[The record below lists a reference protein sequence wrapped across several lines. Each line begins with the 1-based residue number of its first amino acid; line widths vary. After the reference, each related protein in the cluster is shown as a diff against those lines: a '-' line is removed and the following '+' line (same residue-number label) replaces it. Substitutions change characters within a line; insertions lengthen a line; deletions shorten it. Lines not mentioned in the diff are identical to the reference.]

1 MTTDLKALKNLVAE
15 GSQVLD
21 AAGVADV
28 FGHLSVRVPD
38 SDRFLLPRAMSPGLV
53 TDADVLTMNWDGE
66 VVEGA
71 GRPFIEA
78 VIHSSIYRIR
88 PDVHSVAHFHSPMAI
103 VLSMVGQGIRPVAGS
118 NSTLAFLNGTP
129 IYEEMTPTMTTLITT
144 REQGESMAKLLG
156 DCRAVLLKSHGSVVV
171 GSDVQET
178 CLRSFNLERL
188 ARLQVFAEMIGS
200 PRYLS
205 REEVEKVRKE
215 LKQGNPMARGKGPAR
230 FWDYYLSKTGL
241 RGASATCAEPA
252 MFDEIF

>member
-1 MTTDLKALKNLVAE
+1 MTTDLKALKKLVAQ
-15 GSQVLD
+15 GSRVLD

-28 FGHLSVRVPD
+28 FGHLSIRVPD

-53 TDADVLTMNWDGE
+53 TDADVLTMNWDCE
-66 VVEGA
+66 VVEGE

-78 VIHSSIYRIR
+78 VIHSSIYRAR

-129 IYEEMTPTMTTLITT
+129 IYEELTPTMTTLVTT
-144 REQGESMAKLLG
+144 HEQGQGLAKALG
-156 DCRAVLLKSHGSVVV
+156 NCRAVLLKGHGSVVV
-171 GSDVQET
+171 GSNVQDT

-188 ARLQVFAEMIGS
+188 ARLQVFAEMIGP

-205 REEVEKVRKE
+205 PEEVEKVRE
-215 LKQGNPMARGKGPAR
+215 QLKQGNPLAGGEGPAR
-230 FWDYYLSKTGL
+230 FWDYYLSKSRSRDDRSPG
-241 RGASATCAEPA
+241 GPA
-252 MFDEIF
+252 LFDEIS